1 MRYKIFISS
10 VQSEF
15 AEERRLLA
23 DYLRT
28 DALFGK
34 FFDVFIFEETPA
46 KSHSASAVYLE
57 QVEQSDIYIGLFGSE
72 YGNVDKEGI
81 SATER
86 EFDQATKLNKPCLI
100 FISSQNEINR
110 DARKTKLIKK
120 AEQFIVRRKFS
131 SLLELKS
138 AVYASLIS
146 YFGRKRVYS
155 FNAF

>member
-15 AEERRLLA
+15 AEERLMLA

-34 FFDVFIFEETPA
+34 FFDAFIFEETPA
-46 KSHSASAVYLE
+46 NSRSASAVYLE

-72 YGNVDKEGI
+72 YGNTDKKGI

-86 EFDQATKLNKPCLI
+86 EFDHAARFNKHRLI
-100 FISSQNEINR
+100 FTRAMFFRWLSRRWILCCR
-110 DARKTKLIKK
+110 KLI
-120 AEQFIVRRKFS
+120 
-131 SLLELKS
+131 
-138 AVYASLIS
+138 
-146 YFGRKRVYS
+146 
-155 FNAF
+155 